1 MSNLFKDSESIF
13 LNIINKYDIILDDNY
28 NNLKELYYLNNFE
41 SDFQYKYYFNLFNKY
56 YYLKEDINLIYY
68 IIILYYI
75 SKEQLLNYIRFFTS
89 KLYNYNLLTDNTQIK
104 QYSKLINFNKI
115 ELIQYLETIINNN
128 EKTFLF
134 FILSFQYY
142 F

>member
-1 MSNLFKDSESIF
+1 MSNLFKNSESIF

-28 NNLKELYYLNNFE
+28 NNLKELYYLNNYN
-41 SDFQYKYYFNLFNKY
+41 SKYKSYFDLFNKY

-75 SKEQLLNYIRFFTS
+75 NNEQLLNYIRFFTS
-89 KLYNYNLLTDNTQIK
+89 KLYNYNLLTDNTKIK

-115 ELIQYLETIINNN
+115 ELIEYLETIINNN